1 MANALHHKL
10 AAMKTEFK
18 TMYNRFCDY
27 EIGLELPKVLDDRI
41 SEINVS
47 YSRCYVYFTS
57 YILIWKNISI
67 LKKKEYFYSSDIEF
81 TLDLF
86 KLKKIPIKFS

>member
-18 TMYNRFCDY
+18 TMYDRFCDY
-27 EIGLELPKVLDDRI
+27 EIGLELPNVLDDRV

-47 YSRCYVYFTS
+47 YFRYYAYFIS
-57 YILIWKNISI
+57 YILIFERIF
-67 LKKKEYFYSSDIEF
+67 LFLRTSDI
-81 TLDLF
+81 
-86 KLKKIPIKFS
+86 